1 MTGPPPPPPPPGAP
15 MPPPPPGGPMPP
27 GAPGAPPFG
36 PSRKVLRHQPNVKTR
51 AIQWTKLQGNT
62 VGRTV
67 WGTNDVDELA
77 LEDEMDT
84 LGIFNSIESMFAQKV
99 VQVKK
104 RVVQEEKKEIRILDQ
119 KKGYN
124 INIAILSRFKT
135 LTMKQMAEAFLANKD
150 DLITENLL
158 INLQQYA
165 PTAEEQGRLSVFVK
179 SASDEELE
187 QLSPPDTFCVEMMK
201 IDRYKER
208 IDNML
213 FRATFPERQ
222 QRLSTHMA
230 NVLNASVFLKDSSSF
245 KELLKLILVLGNF
258 MNGSTFQGGAFGIR
272 VASINKLVDTKGTEG
287 NLTLLHFLVDT
298 VESKFPRLH
307 GFLDDLQECGDACKV
322 TLQDVVREYNEI
334 RVGLQKLIQE
344 LDNHYEEDYEA
355 PEGDNYAETM
365 KRFRDDAMEK
375 FEELEV
381 RYTSMDVAYRDVVAY
396 FGENPDQMKPDEF
409 FSIFKTFTSSWERA
423 MSDNVSAK
431 KKIELRE
438 KTRQIEEARKEKIK
452 AQKLRCV
459 DTSDTNPSGT
469 EDKNIMDNLL
479 DKLRAGEMDT
489 SVKRSKQ
496 ERSGASREKRMQ
508 KSESVS
514 LLAEDLLKSM
524 QTDEGSPL
532 SSRSSNRVRKSNEK
546 DKLLEEFV
554 VS

>member
-1 MTGPPPPPPPPGAP
+1 
-15 MPPPPPGGPMPP
+15 
-27 GAPGAPPFG
+27 
-36 PSRKVLRHQPNVKTR
+36 
-51 AIQWTKLQGNT
+51 
-62 VGRTV
+62 
-67 WGTNDVDELA
+67 
-77 LEDEMDT
+77 
-84 LGIFNSIESMFAQKV
+84 
-99 VQVKK
+99 
-104 RVVQEEKKEIRILDQ
+104 
-119 KKGYN
+119 
-124 INIAILSRFKT
+124 
-135 LTMKQMAEAFLANKD
+135 
-150 DLITENLL
+150 
-158 INLQQYA
+158 
-165 PTAEEQGRLSVFVK
+165 
-179 SASDEELE
+179 
-187 QLSPPDTFCVEMMK
+187 
-201 IDRYKER
+201 
-208 IDNML
+208 
-213 FRATFPERQ
+213 
-222 QRLSTHMA
+222 
-230 NVLNASVFLKDSSSF
+230 
-245 KELLKLILVLGNF
+245 
-258 MNGSTFQGGAFGIR
+258 
-272 VASINKLVDTKGTEG
+272 
-287 NLTLLHFLVDT
+287 
-298 VESKFPRLH
+298 
-307 GFLDDLQECGDACKV
+307 
-322 TLQDVVREYNEI
+322 REYNEI